1 MRKDELIALAKEL
14 NDLEDLKGRES
25 DLYFLK
31 REYNKLLNREEE
43 TFYEKSLTDEFISLF
58 EKLAPRMGDLDK
70 NALEAKKE
78 IIQNV
83 KNLLEKEQ
91 NGKNLSK
98 AVDNLFNDFKQ
109 LPKLAREV
117 DDELF
122 AEFKKLREEVSK
134 KVDEY
139 YANLKASFNER
150 KAKKEELI
158 SKAKEVLKLENIKD
172 ATAKMDALMN
182 EWKAVGFAGK
192 EVDDNLWNEF
202 NEVRKEF
209 SAKRKA
215 HFENMK
221 NVFEERA
228 NEKAEIIKK
237 VKYITSEA
245 YFDDDEIKQIKDL
258 ERQFRNIGFAGK
270 EKDQQLWDDMQVAVK
285 KYFEEMKF
293 YK

>member
-1 MRKDELIALAKEL
+1 MGKKELIELAKEL
-14 NDLEDLKGRES
+14 NNLEDLKGRES

-43 TFYEKSLTDEFISLF
+43 TFYEKSLTDEFLALF
-58 EKLAPRMGDLDK
+58 ESLAPKMGDLDK

-83 KNLLEKEQ
+83 KELLEIEQ
-91 NGKNLSK
+91 NAKNLSK
-98 AVDNLFNDFKQ
+98 TVDNLFNDFKH
-109 LPKLAREV
+109 LPKLAKEV

-139 YANLKASFNER
+139 YVNLKASFAER

-158 SKAKEVLKLENIKD
+158 SKANEVLNIENIKD
-172 ATAKMDALMN
+172 ATTKMDALMN
-182 EWKAVGFAGK
+182 EWKTVGFAGK
-192 EVDDNLWNEF
+192 DVDDALWNEF
-202 NEVRKEF
+202 NVVRKEF

-221 NVFEERA
+221 NVFIERA
-228 NEKAEIIKK
+228 NAKEEIIKK

-245 YFDDDEIKQIKDL
+245 YFEDDEIREIKDL
-258 ERQFRNIGFAGK
+258 EKQFRNIGFAGK
-270 EKDQQLWDDMQVAVK
+270 EKDQTLWDEMQAAVK